1 MGISCYTCSGSQ
13 MSSPKIVL
21 SFNEVMFYF
30 SRAAVGVGLPYGL
43 ADDYGRSSI
52 WIAAGGLDPAAFT
65 SSALM
70 SHDDSQ
76 SSLSASQTENG
87 RETVLTCSGEKKKLS
102 SLLAGPTVCD
112 WISAK
117 DTDSNKNQYF
127 SAKNVDH
134 PFLLAAAV
142 GSLNSGSWEIS
153 WQDSRGTLYA
163 VLTAEHGNWKT
174 SWDTADIS
182 LMCSAADVTIRSV
195 ERSEFNANKWNGKKS
210 YSGKNK
216 DRVLQTGVQVYET
229 WPIIH
234 SFFSRC
240 LVPSTDESR
249 KSGAG
254 AGLVETD

>member
-1 MGISCYTCSGSQ
+1 MN
-13 MSSPKIVL
+13 SPEIVL

-30 SRAAVGVGLPYGL
+30 SRAAVGAGLPYGL
-43 ADDYGRSSI
+43 AEEFGRSSI
-52 WIAAGGLDPAAFT
+52 WIAAGGLDPAEFT
-65 SSALM
+65 SNALK
-70 SHDDSQ
+70 SLDEAQ

-87 RETVLTCSGEKKKLS
+87 AETVLTCSGEKTLS
-102 SLLAGPTVCD
+102 SLLAGPSVCD

-117 DTDSNKNQYF
+117 DNDSNENQHF

-134 PFLLAAAV
+134 PFMLAAAV
-142 GSLNSGSWEIS
+142 GSFNSRSWEIS
-153 WQDSRGTLYA
+153 WHDSRGTLYA

-174 SWDTADIS
+174 SWDSADIS
-182 LMCSAADVTIRSV
+182 LMSGAADVIIRSV
-195 ERSEFNANKWNGKKS
+195 ERSFFNADKWNGKKS
-210 YSGKNK
+210 YSEKNK
-216 DRVLQTGVQVYET
+216 ERVLETGVQVYEA

>member
-1 MGISCYTCSGSQ
+1 
-13 MSSPKIVL
+13 MSSPEIVL

-43 ADDYGRSSI
+43 AEEFGRSSI

-65 SSALM
+65 SSGLK
-70 SHDDSQ
+70 SHDEAQ

-87 RETVLTCSGEKKKLS
+87 RETVLTCSGEKKLS

-153 WQDSRGTLYA
+153 WQDSRETLYA
-163 VLTAEHGNWKT
+163 VLTADHGNWKT
-174 SWDTADIS
+174 SWDTADMSLIS
-182 LMCSAADVTIRSV
+182 GAADVTIRSV
-195 ERSEFNANKWNGKKS
+195 ERSLFNANKWNVKKS
-210 YSGKNK
+210 YSGINRE
-216 DRVLQTGVQVYET
+216 RVLETGVQIYET

-240 LVPSTDESR
+240 LVPSTEESR

-254 AGLVETD
+254 AGIVDTD

>member
-1 MGISCYTCSGSQ
+1 MGISGHTCSGSQ
-13 MSSPKIVL
+13 MSSPEIVL

-30 SRAAVGVGLPYGL
+30 SRAALGVGLPYGL

-65 SSALM
+65 LNALK
-70 SHDDSQ
+70 SLDEAQ
-76 SSLSASQTENG
+76 SSLSAIKTENAA
-87 RETVLTCSGEKKKLS
+87 ETVLRSSGEKKLS

-117 DTDSNKNQYF
+117 ELDSSKNKYF
-127 SAKNVDH
+127 SAKNVDQ
-134 PFLLAAAV
+134 PFLLVAAV
-142 GSLNSGSWEIS
+142 GALNSGSWEIS
-153 WQDSRGTLYA
+153 WQDSKGTLYA
-163 VLTAEHGNWKT
+163 VLTDEHGIWKT
-174 SWDTADIS
+174 SWDSTDIS
-182 LMCSAADVTIRSV
+182 LMSGAADVTIRSV
-195 ERSEFNANKWNGKKS
+195 ERSLFNADKWNGKKS
-210 YSGKNK
+210 YSEKNRE
-216 DRVLQTGVQVYET
+216 RVLETGVQVYET

-234 SFFSRC
+234 SFFSRG

>member
-1 MGISCYTCSGSQ
+1 MNY
-13 MSSPKIVL
+13 PEIVL

-43 ADDYGRSSI
+43 AEEYGRSSI
-52 WIAAGGLDPAAFT
+52 WIASGGLDPAAFT
-65 SSALM
+65 SNALK
-70 SHDDSQ
+70 SLDEAQ
-76 SSLSASQTENG
+76 SSLSASQTENKT
-87 RETVLTCSGEKKKLS
+87 ETVITSSGEKKLS
-102 SLLAGPTVCD
+102 SLLAGPSVCD

-117 DTDSNKNQYF
+117 DTDSNKNQHF

-134 PFLLAAAV
+134 PFMLAAAV
-142 GSLNSGSWEIS
+142 GSFNSGSWEIS

-174 SWDTADIS
+174 SWDSADIS
-182 LMCSAADVTIRSV
+182 LMSGAADVRIRSV
-195 ERSEFNANKWNGKKS
+195 ERSLFNADKWNGKKS
-210 YSGKNK
+210 YSGKNRG
-216 DRVLQTGVQVYET
+216 RVLETGVQVYEE

-234 SFFSRC
+234 SYFSRC
-240 LVPSTDESR
+240 LVPSTVGSH